1 MRTRRG
7 DIKVPLARPRSL
19 RPRPRGYCS
28 PAEQKGKGSG
38 GERRQSAARHRRT
51 SPGPSIITRGTLP
64 AAPGPADPGVAPER
78 PRSEAGASRC
88 SGVKERGV
96 ISVLNGEKPS
106 GLVVFVL
113 WVNRLLWLT
122 NGSFRRLKHS
132 RACWSIICL
141 VLLSGEEDAS
151 QAACLQAPADRQFIL
166 SEVSIFSWPCPSSEL
181 PVLHPPS
188 EPPLPP
194 V

>member
-7 DIKVPLARPRSL
+7 DIKVPLARPRSP
-19 RPRPRGYCS
+19 RPRPRSYCS

-64 AAPGPADPGVAPER
+64 AAPGPTDPEW
-78 PRSEAGASRC
+78 PRSEAGTSRC

-132 RACWSIICL
+132 RARSSIICL
-141 VLLSGEEDAS
+141 VLLSAKEDAS
-151 QAACLQAPADRQFIL
+151 QTISL
-166 SEVSIFSWPCPSSEL
+166 
-181 PVLHPPS
+181 
-188 EPPLPP
+188 
-194 V
+194 